1 MKESAKEVLLKSFLY
16 IKDKEI
22 ETLHQQLAASQAREK
37 QRDELLSAFQKFV
50 DSHEECFDF
59 DGFTA
64 QIVTQDDYHEA
75 CEAIDAARK
84 DTQFQAEYDRQL
96 NIKLKEELAASQA
109 REVKLRDAALQVLSN
124 KRGEDDWLILS
135 IDCVNLEQALSI
147 PPDTAALEEYVMSR
161 LEVVAFHHDDEGLS
175 YENSFTGN
183 VTLYRLK
190 EKTK

>member
-22 ETLHQQLAASQAREK
+22 AALKVASACGKSKDIRSLAEILMSECGCSTENLHLLNKVETRLWNFFDEQLS
-37 QRDELLSAFQKFV
+37 
-50 DSHEECFDF
+50 
-59 DGFTA
+59 
-64 QIVTQDDYHEA
+64 
-75 CEAIDAARK
+75 
-84 DTQFQAEYDRQL
+84 
-96 NIKLKEELAASQA
+96 ASQA
-109 REVKLRDAALQVLSN
+109 REVKLREAFVRFIDAHEECTDFDGFTSQIVNMDDYHEADEVLSTQ
-124 KRGEDDWLILS
+124 S
-135 IDCVNLEQALSI
+135 
-147 PPDTAALEEYVMSR
+147 DTAALEEYVMSR